1 MLSITT
7 EEIFRSPGQIKV
19 LRVLSRAGKPLTGRQ
34 VQNLAG
40 LANLAAMQSLKKL
53 TDLGVVSCRRAG
65 RAHQYELKRDHW
77 AVEKLIAPIF
87 ENEGKGLDLVRELL
101 AGKLRGQCLAAYLYG
116 SALSAA
122 AVAVGDLDLF
132 VVAADEDDKTALE
145 SGPLPELAEEVLRR
159 FGLFL
164 EPNVVS
170 KAGLSR
176 PSAARLARE
185 ISRGGRKICGADL
198 EEIVSR

>member
-19 LRVLSRAGKPLTGRQ
+19 LRVLSRTGKPLTGRQ

-53 TDLGVVSCRRAG
+53 ADLGIVSCRRAG
-65 RAHQYELKRDHW
+65 RAYQYELKRDHW
-77 AVEKLIAPIF
+77 AVEKLITPIF
-87 ENEGKGLDLVRELL
+87 ENEGKGLDLARELL
-101 AGKLRGQCLAAYLYG
+101 TRKLRGQCLAAYLYG
-116 SALSAA
+116 SALSTAA
-122 AVAVGDLDLF
+122 GSVGDLDLF
-132 VVAADEDDKTALE
+132 VVVANEDDKTALE
-145 SGPLPELAEEVLRR
+145 FGPLPVLAEEVSRR

-170 KAGLSR
+170 KAGLSH

-185 ISRGGRKICGADL
+185 ISRDGLKICGANL
-198 EEIVSR
+198 EEIISR